1 MANPL
6 PRSTKRS
13 SAAPRWQWWA
23 GAAAVSLAS
32 VPTAHAQTIT
42 VPLSNNYF
50 GLGLGNH
57 LNADLTGDNT
67 PDITISNVGSGHQVI
82 NNNFTDEGVH
92 CLINGY
98 ILRAQHTRFFNSN
111 VYQAQ
116 IGPGID
122 IATRGPVEN
131 TSSIPITFSDPA
143 INNGTTTPGQL
154 EVSVATYE
162 YELFGEFNDNE
173 SSIQLDSYTY
183 NQIPEPSTLALL
195 ALGAGGV
202 LALRRSRLLARD
214 EQPSPR

>member
-6 PRSTKRS
+6 PPSTKKS

-32 VPTAHAQTIT
+32 VPAAHAQAIT

-50 GLGLGNH
+50 SPDSGFH
-57 LNADLTGDNT
+57 LNPDLTGDNT
-67 PDITISNVGSGHQVI
+67 PDITISNVGSDDQVI

-98 ILRAQHTRFFNSN
+98 ILRAQHTRFFHSN

-116 IGPGID
+116 IGPGIE
-122 IATRGPVEN
+122 ISTRGPVEN

-154 EVSVATYE
+154 EVSVGIYE
-162 YELFGEFNDNE
+162 YELFGEFNDYE
-173 SSIQLDSYTY
+173 SYIQLDSYTY
-183 NQIPEPSTLALL
+183 TPIPEPSTLPLL

-202 LALRRSRLLARD
+202 LALRRRRLLARD

>member
-6 PRSTKRS
+6 PRSTKKS
-13 SAAPRWQWWA
+13 SADPRWQWWA
-23 GAAAVSLAS
+23 AAAAVSLAS
-32 VPTAHAQTIT
+32 VPAAHAQGII

-50 GLGLGNH
+50 ILGSGNH

-67 PDITISNVGSGHQVI
+67 PDITISNVGSDNQVI

-111 VYQAQ
+111 DYLAQ
-116 IGPGID
+116 IGPGIV
-122 IATRGPVEN
+122 ISTRRSAEN

-154 EVSVATYE
+154 EVSVGIYE
-162 YELFGEFNDNE
+162 YALFGEFRDYG
-173 SSIQLDSYTY
+173 SYIQLDSYTY
-183 NQIPEPSTLALL
+183 DPIPEPSTLALL

-202 LALRRSRLLARD
+202 LALRRRRLAA
-214 EQPSPR
+214 